1 MREMEVGIQ
10 RERLLVL
17 RARVREPRLLAIDQ
31 AELVVRD
38 RMSRAQ
44 RDRSL
49 EARGGFREAA
59 RAGVR

>member
-17 RARVREPRLLAIDQ
+17 RARIREPRLFAIEQ
-31 AELVVRD
+31 AELLMRD
-38 RMSRAQ
+38 GMSRAQ
-44 RDRSL
+44 GECSL
-49 EARGGFREAA
+49 QARGAFREAA